1 MGHRYETKLK
11 KTYFTVK
18 QHSKHIF
25 IDDIYLIYKPDELL
39 KPDVFS
45 QYFRNIF
52 LKIEFFKIPNKC
64 LNILAVL
71 CGRLLGLCGPHGSL
85 LNSRVIQHLLD
96 FYY

>member
-1 MGHRYETKLK
+1 MDGGGPQVRDKAE

-52 LKIEFFKIPNKC
+52 LKIEFF
-64 LNILAVL
+64 
-71 CGRLLGLCGPHGSL
+71 
-85 LNSRVIQHLLD
+85 
-96 FYY
+96 